1 MEQKDKL
8 PPPRHLPHGDLAHQ
22 IEHAVDDDETEEYG
36 SKSGFDA
43 IVDRTV
49 EAIGAGVLLTMTG
62 LVFINATMRYTIGT
76 SLLWSDELVIAL
88 IPWLAMTG
96 LFLSV
101 RRREVIRIEHF
112 IQRFPVR
119 VRRFLNAFAELVCAV
134 SFAYLCYV
142 TFEYLSF
149 FGKDRTVYLKIP
161 QYWFHSSVLI
171 GGALLTIAFLVD
183 TYKSFITADEGM
195 TK

>member
-1 MEQKDKL
+1 MAQTDLL
-8 PPPRHLPHGDLAHQ
+8 PPPKRPPHGDLAHQ
-22 IEHAVDDDETEEYG
+22 IEHAVDDELNETQDE
-36 SKSGFDA
+36 SGFDA
-43 IVDRTV
+43 IVNRTV

-62 LVFINATMRYTIGT
+62 LVFVNAALRYTANI

-112 IQRFPVR
+112 VQRFPPR
-119 VRRFLNAFAELVCAV
+119 VRRFLNAFAEFVCAV

-149 FGKDRTVYLKIP
+149 FGNDRTVYLQIP

-171 GGALLTIAFLVD
+171 GGLLITGAFLID
-183 TYKSFITADEGM
+183 TYKSFRTADDGM
-195 TK
+195 KK